1 MHPVFLQGFPSRC
14 YAWRRCLG
22 ILFRSTSQIFL
33 LILLILLLLSL
44 GLASCGASS
53 LFPSPPQTGS
63 FSIQWRFLDPSPPPS
78 QQVLFERA
86 AQRWQSL
93 IVMKLTPVG
102 LRLGPNHCLPGSPPL
117 QQQVDDLLI
126 DVQAIPIDGP
136 GQVLGLASPCVLRQ
150 ADQMP
155 VYGFMQLD
163 RDDLEA
169 LEASGQ
175 LETVLLHEI
184 AHVLGFGSL
193 WQQRHLLAGFGSA
206 DPRYLGQRG
215 NEQFSRLGG
224 SGLTPLE
231 NQGGSLSRDVH
242 WRAADLEGELMT
254 GSPGQ
259 ALSVLSLAAL
269 ADLGYGVNWQGA
281 DPFQLPQVQLP
292 QDFPHNTRQ
301 PRLEYQE
308 LTYPGPF
315 WWVDDQGSLTLQR
328 TKRG

>member
-1 MHPVFLQGFPSRC
+1 MHHLFLQGFPSH
-14 YAWRRCLG
+14 AWSRHLG
-22 ILFRSTSQIFL
+22 ILFCSTGKTFSL
-33 LILLILLLLSL
+33 LLLLLSL
-44 GLASCGASS
+44 GLASCGASGLGS
-53 LFPSPPQTGS
+53 PPPQTGS
-63 FSIQWRFLDPSPPPS
+63 FSIQWRFLDPAPS
-78 QQVLFERA
+78 SSQLAVFARA

-93 IVMKLTPVG
+93 IVLKLAPVA

-117 QQQVDDLLI
+117 EQPVDDLLI

-163 RDDLEA
+163 REDLQE
-169 LEASGQ
+169 LEASGR

-206 DPRYLGQRG
+206 DPRYLGQRA

-224 SGLTPLE
+224 IGLTPLE
-231 NQGGSLSRDVH
+231 NEGGNLSRDVH

-259 ALSVLSLAAL
+259 SLSVLSLAAL

-281 DPFQLPQVQLP
+281 DPFELPQGSP
-292 QDFPHNTRQ
+292 SPAEARTTSSDYR
-301 PRLEYQE
+301 EWAYS
-308 LTYPGPF
+308 GPF
-315 WWVDDQGSLTLQR
+315 WWVDGQGSLTLQR
-328 TKRG
+328 TRRG